1 MTRQLVALAGY
12 VLIFV
17 VLLFVPAGT
26 LDWPAAW
33 VLLAVLFIVRL
44 ASVLAL
50 LRSRRALLEART
62 IVPLPQAGQPVE
74 DRILLPAYMAA
85 YAAQVAFASWDVW
98 HIHWS
103 AVPPFWIRV
112 AGLAIFAVGWWVIYL
127 ALREN
132 AFALTVVRLQDDRGQ
147 DVVDTGPYAF
157 VRHPM
162 YSGITLVMIGFPLWL
177 GSVAAAIAA
186 VVPVMLLAARIHFEE
201 RFLATR
207 LSGYGAYRQRVRWR
221 LAPGAW

>member
-1 MTRQLVALAGY
+1 MARQVAGLLGY

-17 VLLFVPAGT
+17 VLLFAPAGT

-33 VLLAVLFIVRL
+33 VLLATLFVVRL
-44 ASVLAL
+44 ASVLSLWRSRGAL
-50 LRSRRALLEART
+50 LNARSM
-62 IVPLPQAGQPVE
+62 IPLPNAGQPMA

-98 HIHWS
+98 HLHLLPT
-103 AVPPFWIRV
+103 PPAWLRWI
-112 AGLAIFAVGWWVIYL
+112 GLILFATGWWVIYR

-147 DVVDTGPYAF
+147 NLVDTGPYAV

-162 YSGITLVMIGFPLWL
+162 YSGITLVMLGFPLWL
-177 GSVAAAIAA
+177 GSTAALIMI
-186 VVPVMLLAARIHFEE
+186 VVPVGLLALRVHFEE
-201 RFLATR
+201 RLLRAR
-207 LSGYGAYRQRVRWR
+207 LSGYEAYRQRVRWR
-221 LAPGAW
+221 IVPGAW